1 MSTLELSGIVKRYGA
16 TVALNGASLC
26 CASGQVHALLGEN
39 GAGKSTMVKI
49 LGGIVQADAGS
60 IRIAGAPVALTSAR
74 AAQRAGIAIAFQ
86 ELSLIRDLT
95 VAQNLLLGREPLSRL
110 RLVAR
115 RRLNRAAARLLDELE
130 IAGVDPDEMV
140 RELPLPVQ
148 QKIEIARALAQ
159 DPQICLLDEP
169 TSALAASDVD
179 WLFGQVRRLRERGKT
194 VIYIT
199 HRLPE
204 VRALCDCLTI
214 LRNGSVEGT
223 FPTSAISDAEVIR
236 LMIGR
241 ALASSFPPKRHVEG
255 RAEAPVLEVRH
266 LRRAPDLQDV
276 SLAVAPRDI
285 VGVAALQGHGQETL
299 FLSIFGARDLDAG
312 AILVDGRPARINS
325 PVDAVHA
332 GLRISLVPGDRK
344 TEGLFLALSGTQN
357 LTISSL
363 RRFSRLGWMNVRK
376 EQAWVQQVLEQLRVQ
391 PSALH
396 APVEALSGGN
406 QQKIVIGK
414 WLLPDPR
421 VLLMFDPTR
430 GVDVGTKHDIYV
442 LMRDYAAAGKGILFY
457 STDIP
462 ELVNVCDRVIV
473 LYRGKV
479 ACELAGADLTA
490 ERVLAAMLGDVGP
503 QAASPLALE
512 YSSSHG

>member
-1 MSTLELSGIVKRYGA
+1 
-16 TVALNGASLC
+16 
-26 CASGQVHALLGEN
+26 
-39 GAGKSTMVKI
+39 
-49 LGGIVQADAGS
+49 
-60 IRIAGAPVALTSAR
+60 
-74 AAQRAGIAIAFQ
+74 
-86 ELSLIRDLT
+86 
-95 VAQNLLLGREPLSRL
+95 
-110 RLVAR
+110 
-115 RRLNRAAARLLDELE
+115 
-130 IAGVDPDEMV
+130 
-140 RELPLPVQ
+140 
-148 QKIEIARALAQ
+148 
-159 DPQICLLDEP
+159 
-169 TSALAASDVD
+169 
-179 WLFGQVRRLRERGKT
+179 
-194 VIYIT
+194 
-199 HRLPE
+199 
-204 VRALCDCLTI
+204 
-214 LRNGSVEGT
+214 
-223 FPTSAISDAEVIR
+223 
-236 LMIGR
+236 
-241 ALASSFPPKRHVEG
+241 VEG

-266 LRRAPDLQDV
+266 LRRAPDLQDG
-276 SLAVAPRDI
+276 SLAVAPREI

-312 AILVDGRPARINS
+312 TILVDGRPARINS

-414 WLLPDPR
+414 WLLTDPR

-457 STDIP
+457 STEIP

-473 LYRGKV
+473 LYRGKA

-490 ERVLAAMLGDVGP
+490 ERVLAAMLGDVQP
-503 QAASPLALE
+503 RAAWPREME
-512 YSSSHG
+512 YSSHG